1 MNRYPLW
8 KYFLIV
14 VSLVVAVLY
23 TLPNLFGESP
33 AVQISTAR
41 SSAKVDDALQARAL
55 AAIKQAGLTPE
66 ATIADANS
74 VKYRFKD
81 TDAQLKAKDAVQA
94 AVGDD
99 YSVALNLL
107 PQTPQWLISLHAK
120 PMSLGLDLRGGVH
133 FLLEV
138 DMNAALGKQLD
149 KTAGDIKRELRDRK
163 IRYGKIS
170 RVRDSVV
177 VQLRDAQTV
186 DDAANALRTALP
198 ALALEQSKAADNYTV
213 TVTFTPQGLQ
223 QLKSDAVKQN
233 ITTLHNR
240 VNELGVSEPVIQQ
253 QGEGR
258 IVVELPGVQDT
269 AKAKDILGRTATL
282 EVRMVDSDP
291 SHIDAALKGNPP
303 EGTELLPEQGSRGN
317 GVILVKKD
325 VELTGDN
332 INDAQAGFDDHSQPA
347 VHLNLDSAGSS
358 IFGTLTRENVGKRMA
373 MILVEKGK
381 GEVVTAPTINSEI
394 TGGRVQISG
403 AMTSQE
409 ANDTALLLRAGSL
422 AAPMNIV
429 EERTIGPS
437 LGKDNIEKGF
447 HSTLY
452 GFLAVA
458 VFMMIYY
465 RVFGVVSAISLAC
478 NLLFL
483 LALLSMLGVSL
494 TLPGIAAIALTL
506 GMAID
511 SNVLIN
517 ERVREE
523 MRNGMTPHMSIQNGY
538 AHAFATILDSNVTT
552 LIAGLALLIFG
563 SGAVRGFAWVHCIG
577 IVTSMYS
584 AVFVSRGLINLIYG
598 YRRRL
603 SSLAV

>member
-317 GVILVKKD
+317 GVILVKKK
-325 VELTGDN
+325 TWN
-332 INDAQAGFDDHSQPA
+332 
-347 VHLNLDSAGSS
+347 
-358 IFGTLTRENVGKRMA
+358 
-373 MILVEKGK
+373 
-381 GEVVTAPTINSEI
+381 
-394 TGGRVQISG
+394 
-403 AMTSQE
+403 
-409 ANDTALLLRAGSL
+409 
-422 AAPMNIV
+422 
-429 EERTIGPS
+429 
-437 LGKDNIEKGF
+437 
-447 HSTLY
+447 
-452 GFLAVA
+452 
-458 VFMMIYY
+458 
-465 RVFGVVSAISLAC
+465 
-478 NLLFL
+478 
-483 LALLSMLGVSL
+483 
-494 TLPGIAAIALTL
+494 
-506 GMAID
+506 
-511 SNVLIN
+511 
-517 ERVREE
+517 
-523 MRNGMTPHMSIQNGY
+523 
-538 AHAFATILDSNVTT
+538 
-552 LIAGLALLIFG
+552 
-563 SGAVRGFAWVHCIG
+563 
-577 IVTSMYS
+577 
-584 AVFVSRGLINLIYG
+584 
-598 YRRRL
+598 
-603 SSLAV
+603 